1 MSVINF
7 LTLVSNVRTKLVSNA
22 ATVDFLSIKLGAS
35 ALEITADATSFGF
48 GSKILSGVATPVAST
63 DAATKG
69 YVDTNFIA
77 SSLLGANSGVAT
89 LTASGKLSS
98 SQVPAIAITDT
109 FVVVDQAAMLALST
123 AETGDVAV
131 RTDVN
136 KSFILAGTTFSTL
149 ADWQELLSPTDQVQ
163 SVNGLTGTVVLD
175 TDDVSEGST
184 NLYFTDARAKSA
196 AVADS
201 ITDGVTDVAPSQNA
215 VFDALA
221 LKADDS
227 VVVKSVNGVDP
238 TAGAVTIDTDD
249 VSEGST
255 NLYFTSGRAKS
266 AAVADSITDGVA
278 DVAPSQNAVF
288 DALALKADLS
298 ALTSAGSFNFVNDN
312 AGTIN
317 AGQVVYVKS
326 NGAVDLAIASLGAG
340 LNVKLAIV
348 ADATIATTA
357 TGSFKVAAGS
367 VVSGYTG
374 LTPGGKVYVSRD
386 TAGSLTQSLTGFVA
400 TEAVVCVGKALSATV
415 IEFNPEFEF
424 VM

>member
-7 LTLVSNVRTKLVSNA
+7 LQLVGNVRTRLVSNA

-48 GSKILSGVATPVAST
+48 GSKLLSGVATPVANT

-89 LTASGKLSS
+89 LTASGKLTN

-109 FVVVDQAAMLALST
+109 YVVASEAAMLALSA

-131 RTDVN
+131 RTDLN
-136 KSFILAGTTFSTL
+136 KSFILAGTTYSTL

-163 SVNGLTGTVVLD
+163 SVNGLSGTVVLDTDDISEGSTNLYFTSARAKAAAVADSITNGVTDVAPSQNAVFDALALKADDSVVVKTVNGVSPTAGAVTVD

-184 NLYFTDARAKSA
+184 NLYFTSSRAKSA

-221 LKADDS
+221 LKAD
-227 VVVKSVNGVDP
+227 
-238 TAGAVTIDTDD
+238 
-249 VSEGST
+249 
-255 NLYFTSGRAKS
+255 
-266 AAVADSITDGVA
+266 
-278 DVAPSQNAVF
+278 
-288 DALALKADLS
+288 LS
-298 ALTSAGSFNFVNDN
+298 ALNSFGVFSLVNDN
-312 AGTIN
+312 AGTIS

-326 NGAVDLAIASLGAG
+326 NGAVDLAIASLGSA
-340 LNVKLAIV
+340 LDVKLAIV

-357 TGSFKVAAGS
+357 TGAFKVSAGS
-367 VVSGYTG
+367 IISGYTG
-374 LTPGGKVYVSRD
+374 LTPGAKVYVSRA
-386 TAGSLTQSLTGFVA
+386 TAGALTQSLTGFVA
-400 TEAVVCVGKALSATV
+400 TEAVVCVGKALSATT